1 MESPTPSLVDAALRS
16 LPAVLPQLD
25 FSTIKNELFP
35 VIAVIFSKTNS
46 LAIKVRGL
54 QAFVTLCGGSND
66 PGGDDGLDGFAPQK
80 KKATSSTALDKFT
93 MQEKIV
99 PLIKAIKTKEPA
111 VMMAA
116 LNVLQV
122 VGNVADADFAA
133 MDILPILWSMSLGP
147 LLDLKQFQAFME
159 LIKTL
164 SSRVEEEQTKKLQEL
179 AGGHANSSTLK
190 DDFMS
195 FGPVAGSSLDANGAS
210 ETDFEML
217 VKGESSGV
225 SANPLD
231 SGGWDTMASTAA
243 VVSPT
248 TMSGRGTPTA
258 AFSWSSPPP
267 APPAAPASQ
276 LSAVKAQQPGFRT
289 VTPDLASFKPITP
302 TATQFS
308 QPLQPTPKASGLSTS
323 PLTPQTTSINWGSA
337 ATTTPS
343 NPWASQPPTQPPSS
357 TFGSLSLGQQQQ
369 QQQSQNR
376 TPTFSL
382 PPPPGGTTPS
392 SGLSSFSLAP
402 PPGVSQA
409 QQQKPPT
416 PAFSGLGGMNSMNTL
431 NSLSSMAPAGGNTAT
446 GSGMNMGMGMG
457 MGMGMAAMTPM
468 KSMNT
473 TSGMGTGMGMG
484 NGASMNSMMGMGM
497 GMGGMGQQQKPQQQ
511 QQQQGQAQGQGQRS
525 GLDKYES
532 LL

>member
-1 MESPTPSLVDAALRS
+1 M
-16 LPAVLPQLD
+16 LPQLD

-35 VIAVIFSKTNS
+35 VIAAIFSKTNS

-66 PGGDDGLDGFAPQK
+66 PGGDDGLDGFAPQ

-122 VGNVADADFAA
+122 VGKVADADFVA

-147 LLDLKQFQAFME
+147 LLDLKQFQAFIE

-179 AGGHANSSTLK
+179 SGGNANSSGLK

-195 FGPVAGSSLDANGAS
+195 FGPVAGLSLDANGTT
-210 ETDFEML
+210 ETDFESL
-217 VKGESSGV
+217 VKGDSIGV

-231 SGGWDTMASTAA
+231 SGWDSMAGATTAT
-243 VVSPT
+243 SPIT
-248 TMSGRGTPTA
+248 SSRKSTPTA
-258 AFSWSSPPP
+258 TFSWST
-267 APPAAPASQ
+267 APAAPA
-276 LSAVKAQQPGFRT
+276 AGPANTFGAAKVQQPGFRT
-289 VTPDLASFKPITP
+289 VTPDLANFKPITP

-308 QPLQPTPKASGLSTS
+308 QPLQPAPKTGVTS
-323 PLTPQTTSINWGSA
+323 PTPLASQPASINWGA
-337 ATTTPS
+337 APS
-343 NPWASQPPTQPPSS
+343 STNTSNLWSSQPATQQPPTSA
-357 TFGSLSLGQQQQ
+357 FGSLSLGQQQQ
-369 QQQSQNR
+369 QPQNR
-376 TPTFSL
+376 APTFSL
-382 PPPPGGTTPS
+382 PPPPGGGTGS
-392 SGLSSFSLAP
+392 STSAFSGFSLAP
-402 PPGVSQA
+402 PPGASQPQTQA
-409 QQQKPPT
+409 PRPQITSTTST
-416 PAFSGLGGMNSMNTL
+416 PAFSGLGGMNSMNSLASLGTAAAA
-431 NSLSSMAPAGGNTAT
+431 NSPGMSMGV
-446 GSGMNMGMGMG
+446 
-457 MGMGMAAMTPM
+457 GMAAM
-468 KSMNT
+468 KNMNT
-473 TSGMGTGMGMG
+473 GMG
-484 NGASMNSMMGMGM
+484 NGTSMNSMMGMGI
-497 GMGGMGQQQKPQQQ
+497 GGMAMGQQQ
-511 QQQQGQAQGQGQRS
+511 QQQQNQGQGQGQKL

>member
-1 MESPTPSLVDAALRS
+1 
-16 LPAVLPQLD
+16 VLPQLD

-35 VIAVIFSKTNS
+35 VIATIFSRTNS

-66 PGGDDGLDGFAPQK
+66 PGGDDGLDGLAPQK

-122 VGNVADADFAA
+122 VGKVADADFVA
-133 MDILPILWSMSLGP
+133 MEILPTLWSMSLGP

-164 SSRVEEEQTKKLQEL
+164 SSRVEEEQVKKLQEL
-179 AGGHANSSTLK
+179 AGGNGGSSAIK

-195 FGPVAGSSLDANGAS
+195 FGPVAGSSLDANGTT
-210 ETDFEML
+210 ETDFESL
-217 VKGESSGV
+217 VKGGSSGV

-231 SGGWDTMASTAA
+231 SGWDSMASAPT
-243 VVSPT
+243 VTSPT
-248 TMSGRGTPTA
+248 VSSRKSTPTA
-258 AFSWSSPPP
+258 TFSWSSPPA
-267 APPAAPASQ
+267 APPAAPANKFGS
-276 LSAVKAQQPGFRT
+276 VKAQQPGFRT
-289 VTPDLASFKPITP
+289 VTPDLASFQPMTP

-308 QPLQPTPKASGLSTS
+308 QPLQPTSKPSTIS
-323 PLTPQTTSINWGSA
+323 PTPSAPQTTSINWGA
-337 ATTTPS
+337 A
-343 NPWASQPPTQPPSS
+343 ASTSTANLWSSPPASQQPPTSA
-357 TFGSLSLGQQQQ
+357 FGSLSLGQQQQ
-369 QQQSQNR
+369 QAQNR
-376 TPTFSL
+376 TPSFSL
-382 PPPPGGTTPS
+382 PPPPGTGTST
-392 SGLSSFSLAP
+392 GLSSFSLAP
-402 PPGVSQA
+402 PPGASQTA
-409 QQQKPPT
+409 QRPQMTTSAST
-416 PAFSGLGGMNSMNTL
+416 PAFGGLGGMSSLNSMNTL
-431 NSLSSMAPAGGNTAT
+431 ASMGAAAGAANQ
-446 GSGMNMGMGMG
+446 SGASPGVGMS
-457 MGMGMAAMTPM
+457 MGMGMAAM

-473 TSGMGTGMGMG
+473 NMG
-484 NGASMNSMMGMGM
+484 NGTSMNSMMSMGM
-497 GMGGMGQQQKPQQQ
+497 GMAGMGQQQN
-511 QQQQGQAQGQGQRS
+511 QGQGQGQGQGQKT